1 MSNPTPPPLPEH
13 NPYAAPAAR
22 VQDVPTEALELA
34 DRGTRLVAVIID
46 GLLVLG
52 LIMLIGIVSAI
63 AAPAGG
69 NETVAMVL
77 VTIGMAAFLALI
89 VVNLIWLYRYG
100 QTIAKRWMGIKI
112 VRTSGERCELWRII
126 FLRVMPL
133 NILGAIPLIGYVVPI
148 VDGLFIFRA
157 DYRCVHDLLAD
168 TIVVKA

>member
-1 MSNPTPPPLPEH
+1 MTDQTPPPLPDH

-46 GLLVLG
+46 NLLVFGLIMAMAILMPLFARPGNETGGAVVAVIAVAALLG
-52 LIMLIGIVSAI
+52 LIGLNI
-63 AAPAGG
+63 A
-69 NETVAMVL
+69 
-77 VTIGMAAFLALI
+77 
-89 VVNLIWLYRYG
+89 WLYRYG

-112 VRTSGERCELWRII
+112 VRSSGERCELWRII
-126 FLRVMPL
+126 FLRVLPL
-133 NILGAIPLIGYVVPI
+133 NFLSAIPLIGYVVPI